1 MSAPGRDVG
10 SAMEKAVADIRAK
23 EFGPKSLGFY
33 IQILFMLGAV
43 VAIASC
49 GAWNVLLVILFYI
62 PLTALSMTKRFFWNW
77 TERLLR
83 RDAEAGRTSRAV
95 WWDYLCVAI
104 DWAMGFLMFA
114 AVAFGVFA
122 LARGS
127 GMPRTAMWLC
137 VAGLYTLPFAF
148 MRKGPGYEWGNFVFW
163 EQWCVVAILVA
174 SAFLPIGPALGV
186 TLQFGTA
193 ALVGV
198 PLACVRKHKVIV
210 GKVKAYRDN
219 AIAAK
224 AVGREPPPSIDQFPL
239 AQIAMSALEGI
250 RFRWGVLV
258 VTVGALV
265 AGLAWTLVLRRPTAI
280 LFAVLAAAVGY
291 VAQIFV
297 SCPMLK
303 TKDEISKRRLDVD
316 LVRDFVEFRML
327 FTMLPLFAVSVVIL
341 WMGGRDVAMLVALS
355 LIAVGACNVFASEE
369 VPGEGDSADWLFV
382 VVYAAAFASLCALR
396 VAGLRW
402 WQCLTP
408 IPTFAYVVPA
418 IRWFFP
424 RSGLRGTERM
434 AAIADMPNRLKADIR
449 SESERIRD
457 EKAEKRRRRNERRLA
472 NFRRS
477 RGER

>member
-1 MSAPGRDVG
+1 MSAPKRDVVG
-10 SAMEKAVADIRAK
+10 EMEKAIADLRAR
-23 EFGPKSLGFY
+23 EIGPKTLGFY
-33 IQILFMLGAV
+33 IQILFMLGAA
-43 VAIASC
+43 VAIASN
-49 GAWNVLLVILFYI
+49 GAWNVLWVILFYI
-62 PLTALSMTKRFFWNW
+62 PSIALSATKGFFWNW

-83 RDAEAGRTSRAV
+83 RDAETGRMSRAV
-95 WWDYLCVAI
+95 WWDYLCVVI
-104 DWAMGFLMFA
+104 DWSMGFLMFA

-127 GMPRTAMWLC
+127 GMPRTATWLC

-148 MRKGPGYEWGNFVFW
+148 MRKEPGYNWGNFVFW

-186 TLQFGTA
+186 GLQFGTA

-198 PLACVRKHKVIV
+198 PLACRWKRKDIV
-210 GKVKAYRDN
+210 GKVKTYRDN

-224 AVGREPPPSIDQFPL
+224 ATGREPPPSADQFQV
-239 AQIAMSALEGI
+239 AQFAKLALEGVRI
-250 RFRWGVLV
+250 RWGVLV

-265 AGLAWTLVLRRPTAI
+265 AGLAWALVLRRPTAI
-280 LFAVLAAAVGY
+280 LFAFLAAAVGY

-327 FTMLPLFAVSVVIL
+327 FTMLPLVAVSVVLL

-382 VVYAAAFASLCALR
+382 VVYAAAFASVCALR

-424 RSGLRGTERM
+424 RSGLRGAERR
-434 AAIADMPNRLKADIR
+434 AAIADMPKRLKADIR
-449 SESERIRD
+449 PESERVRD